1 MIVIKEV
8 FIDATLVTY
17 LKDRKLLSQY
27 KKAERFL
34 MAWQF
39 QNIDLKLREPKEKGV
54 WYFRINKQYR
64 AFAFLEDEKLYIY
77 EISDHSR

>member
-8 FIDATLVTY
+8 LIDKALIIY

-34 MAWQF
+34 TAWQL
-39 QNIDLKLREPKEKGV
+39 QNIDFKLREPKEKGV

-64 AFAFLEDEKLYIY
+64 AFAFLEDERLYIY
-77 EISDHSR
+77 EVNDHSR